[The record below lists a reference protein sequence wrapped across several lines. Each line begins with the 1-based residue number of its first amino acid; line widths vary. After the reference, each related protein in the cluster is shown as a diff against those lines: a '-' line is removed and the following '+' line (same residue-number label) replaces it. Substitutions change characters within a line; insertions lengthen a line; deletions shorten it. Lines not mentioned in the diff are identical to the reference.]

1 MSSDDF
7 SNSDV
12 DDPIDEMF
20 DYNNDGQLDSGERAN
35 ENAYYANGGSFPK
48 DIVNDRSAELP
59 YKILMFFIFIYA
71 TVAGIDNIMDHFSE
85 ERERDRERAR
95 QEEEFRD
102 AQTVNYFYDDG
113 TESDEENSY
122 DDKYQI
128 MDEKPIEWQ

>member
-48 DIVNDRSAELP
+48 DIVNSTKK
-59 YKILMFFIFIYA
+59 KILTVAVTFLLALA
-71 TVAGIDNIMDHFSE
+71 TVLIWMAIVSVDPFKYLTISFEGAQPYLVPKAEVPKGAPAGIK
-85 ERERDRERAR
+85 A
-95 QEEEFRD
+95 
-102 AQTVNYFYDDG
+102 
-113 TESDEENSY
+113 SDLRRKGICTDSPE
-122 DDKYQI
+122 
-128 MDEKPIEWQ
+128 IE

>member
-48 DIVNDRSAELP
+48 DIVNST
-59 YKILMFFIFIYA
+59 K
-71 TVAGIDNIMDHFSE
+71 
-85 ERERDRERAR
+85 
-95 QEEEFRD
+95 
-102 AQTVNYFYDDG
+102 
-113 TESDEENSY
+113 
-122 DDKYQI
+122 K
-128 MDEKPIEWQ
+128 

>member
-48 DIVNDRSAELP
+48 DIVNSTKKKDTYCRSDLSSGACYSADLDGDSLCGSIQVSDH
-59 YKILMFFIFIYA
+59 IL
-71 TVAGIDNIMDHFSE
+71 
-85 ERERDRERAR
+85 
-95 QEEEFRD
+95 
-102 AQTVNYFYDDG
+102 
-113 TESDEENSY
+113 
-122 DDKYQI
+122 
-128 MDEKPIEWQ
+128 